1 MFVIRLASGNLLV
14 PEYAV
19 GDDDRLLGDAY
30 VEIGPD
36 HADYA
41 RLAAARDHRAGR
53 PQHGASAGRT
63 ATSHF
68 VVSSLTTSRATAPTG
83 GWNDGAASVTGRS
96 RPVTHR
102 RGQATPAKRQPA
114 ARPASR

>member
-19 GDDDRLLGDAY
+19 RDDRLIGDAY

-41 RLAAARDHRAGR
+41 RLAAEAITEQDDRLRRQRWQEGDESLRREFLDYLAR
-53 PQHGASAGRT
+53 HGAD
-63 ATSHF
+63 
-68 VVSSLTTSRATAPTG
+68 G
-83 GWNDGAASVTGRS
+83 GWNGGAS
-96 RPVTHR
+96 
-102 RGQATPAKRQPA
+102 
-114 ARPASR
+114 